1 MSGNNEEEE
10 RRRHHQ
16 EAWTAYMKEQD
27 WHDEVERKYHKLKS
41 CILSIASTFELGH
54 YNEPSPEERQKKWR
68 QILKHIKNTEH
79 IELFAYDYTDSI
91 IKALEEIKPMA
102 EKALQDREK
111 RETLK

>member
-1 MSGNNEEEE
+1 MSWTEDDDDDA
-10 RRRHHQ
+10 RRHQ
-16 EAWTAYMKEQD
+16 EARTAYMKEQD

-41 CILSIASTFELGH
+41 CVLEIASTFKLGH
-54 YNEPSPEERQKKWR
+54 YNQPSPEERQKRWR
-68 QILKHIKNTEH
+68 QILKHVKDTEH

-111 RETLK
+111 REALK